1 MTAVRDE
8 LCLRTQPA
16 PAGFLCPEES
26 GLSEGGG
33 LNVKTRFSGQG
44 LADTLKREKA
54 LKQKRKKQSKQK
66 ACTISAVSGEGG
78 EPSGSKGMETP
89 RPLDPGSPRCSVR
102 DGTADGAVADGD
114 VGLQKTP
121 ESPQDMA
128 ARLYRAFAGQM
139 DQLEARLADLFQ
151 EAGAGPPTGGLQ
163 EIDKT
168 VKTLASLAKTLTAL
182 MDLRTDVKPDGEG
195 DNLDDREEL
204 RAALARRLERLCEAG
219 AD

>member
-1 MTAVRDE
+1 MTA
-8 LCLRTQPA
+8 
-16 PAGFLCPEES
+16 
-26 GLSEGGG
+26 
-33 LNVKTRFSGQG
+33 RFSGQG

-54 LKQKRKKQSKQK
+54 LNRKRRKQSKQQVR
-66 ACTISAVSGEGG
+66 TVSGVSGEGG
-78 EPSGSKGMETP
+78 RTSESEGVEKLRSS
-89 RPLDPGSPRCSVR
+89 DPGSSFCSVR
-102 DGTADGAVADGD
+102 EGERNGAVPDADMA
-114 VGLQKTP
+114 LQKTP

-139 DQLEARLADLFQ
+139 DQLEARLADLF
-151 EAGAGPPTGGLQ
+151 EETGAGPPTGGIQ

-182 MDLRTDVKPDGEG
+182 MDLKTDVKPDGEG

>member
-1 MTAVRDE
+1 MNE
-8 LCLRTQPA
+8 C
-16 PAGFLCPEES
+16 
-26 GLSEGGG
+26 GGS
-33 LNVKTRFSGQG
+33 NVKARFSGQG

-54 LKQKRKKQSKQK
+54 LNRKRHKQSKQQVR
-66 ACTISAVSGEGG
+66 TVSAVSGEGG
-78 EPSGSKGMETP
+78 GPSASEGFEKLRSP
-89 RPLDPGSPRCSVR
+89 DPGSPRSSVR
-102 DGTADGAVADGD
+102 DDTADGAVADAD
-114 VGLQKTP
+114 VEQKKTP

-128 ARLYRAFAGQM
+128 TRLYRAFAGQM
-139 DQLEARLADLFQ
+139 DQLEARLADLFD
-151 EAGAGPPTGGLQ
+151 EAGAGLPNGGLQ

-182 MDLRTDVKPDGEG
+182 MDLKTDVAPDGED

>member
-1 MTAVRDE
+1 MNECGGSNVTA
-8 LCLRTQPA
+8 
-16 PAGFLCPEES
+16 
-26 GLSEGGG
+26 
-33 LNVKTRFSGQG
+33 RFSGQG

-54 LKQKRKKQSKQK
+54 LNRKRQKQSKQQVR
-66 ACTISAVSGEGG
+66 TVSAVSGEGG
-78 EPSGSKGMETP
+78 GPSDSEGMGKS
-89 RPLDPGSPRCSVR
+89 RFSDPGSPLCSVR
-102 DGTADGAVADGD
+102 EGEWAVPDGG
-114 VGLQKTP
+114 VGQQKTP

-139 DQLEARLADLFQ
+139 DQLEARLADLF
-151 EAGAGPPTGGLQ
+151 EETGAGPPTGGIQ

-182 MDLRTDVKPDGEG
+182 MELKTDVKPDGEG

>member
-1 MTAVRDE
+1 M
-8 LCLRTQPA
+8 
-16 PAGFLCPEES
+16 
-26 GLSEGGG
+26 SEREGS
-33 LNVKTRFSGQG
+33 NVKARFQGQG

-54 LKQKRKKQSKQK
+54 LKQKRKRQSKQQV
-66 ACTISAVSGEGG
+66 CTIPAVSGERGG
-78 EPSGSKGMETP
+78 PTGSEGVKTP
-89 RPLDPGSPRCSVR
+89 RPLDPGSPRCSVW
-102 DGTADGAVADGD
+102 DGTADGAVPDGD
-114 VGLQKTP
+114 VGQQKTP
-121 ESPQDMA
+121 ESPKDMA

-139 DQLEARLADLFQ
+139 DQLEARLADLFE
-151 EAGAGPPTGGLQ
+151 EAGAGPPTGGIQ

-182 MDLRTDVKPDGEG
+182 MDLKTDVEPDGEG

>member
-1 MTAVRDE
+1 MGLIIKLNRHPPVF
-8 LCLRTQPA
+8 LCL
-16 PAGFLCPEES
+16 EETVV
-26 GLSEGGG
+26 SERGGSD
-33 LNVKTRFSGQG
+33 VKERFSGQG
-44 LADTLKREKA
+44 LADTLRREKA
-54 LKQKRKKQSKQK
+54 LTRKRQKQSKQQ

-78 EPSGSKGMETP
+78 GPSGSKGMEKP
-89 RPLDPGSPRCSVR
+89 RLSDPGSPPSSVR
-102 DGTADGAVADGD
+102 DGERDGAVQGAD
-114 VGLQKTP
+114 LRQQATP

-139 DQLEARLADLFQ
+139 DQLEARLADLFH
-151 EAGAGPPTGGLQ
+151 EAGAGPPNGGLQ

-182 MDLRTDVKPDGEG
+182 MDLKTDVEPDGED

-204 RAALARRLERLCEAG
+204 RAALARRLERLCEVG

>member
-1 MTAVRDE
+1 MAE
-8 LCLRTQPA
+8 A
-16 PAGFLCPEES
+16 
-26 GLSEGGG
+26 
-33 LNVKTRFSGQG
+33 
-44 LADTLKREKA
+44 A
-54 LKQKRKKQSKQK
+54 LK
-66 ACTISAVSGEGG
+66 
-78 EPSGSKGMETP
+78 
-89 RPLDPGSPRCSVR
+89 
-102 DGTADGAVADGD
+102 ADGSE
-114 VGLQKTP
+114 QKTP

-139 DQLEARLADLFQ
+139 DQLEARLADLF
-151 EAGAGPPTGGLQ
+151 EETGARPPTGGIQ

-182 MDLRTDVKPDGEG
+182 MDLKTDVKPDGEG

>member
-1 MTAVRDE
+1 MKA
-8 LCLRTQPA
+8 
-16 PAGFLCPEES
+16 
-26 GLSEGGG
+26 
-33 LNVKTRFSGQG
+33 RFSGQG
-44 LADTLKREKA
+44 LADTLKREKV
-54 LKQKRKKQSKQK
+54 LNRKRKRQSMQPV
-66 ACTISAVSGEGG
+66 CTVSAVSEAGG
-78 EPSGSKGMETP
+78 RPAGPEGMETLAGP
-89 RPLDPGSPRCSVR
+89 DPGSPRSSVR
-102 DGTADGAVADGD
+102 EGDGNGAVADGD

-128 ARLYRAFAGQM
+128 ARLHRAFAGQM
-139 DQLEARLADLFQ
+139 DQLEARLADLFD
-151 EAGAGPPTGGLQ
+151 EAGAGPPTGGIQ

-182 MDLRTDVKPDGEG
+182 MDLKTDVKPDGEG

>member
-1 MTAVRDE
+1 MNE
-8 LCLRTQPA
+8 C
-16 PAGFLCPEES
+16 
-26 GLSEGGG
+26 GGS
-33 LNVKTRFSGQG
+33 NVKTRFSGQG
-44 LADTLKREKA
+44 LAEALKREKA
-54 LKQKRKKQSKQK
+54 LNRKQQKQSKQK
-66 ACTISAVSGEGG
+66 ACTISAVFGEGG
-78 EPSGSKGMETP
+78 GPAGPEGMETS
-89 RPLDPGSPRCSVR
+89 RRSDRGSPRCSVR
-102 DGTADGAVADGD
+102 DDTADGAVVGGD

-139 DQLEARLADLFQ
+139 DQLEARLADLFK
-151 EAGAGPPTGGLQ
+151 EAGAGAPTGGIQ

-182 MDLRTDVKPDGEG
+182 MDLKTDVKPDGED

>member
-1 MTAVRDE
+1 MNE
-8 LCLRTQPA
+8 C
-16 PAGFLCPEES
+16 
-26 GLSEGGG
+26 GGS
-33 LNVKTRFSGQG
+33 NVKARFSGQG

-54 LKQKRKKQSKQK
+54 LKQKRRKQSKQK
-66 ACTISAVSGEGG
+66 ACTISTVSGEGG

-89 RPLDPGSPRCSVR
+89 RRSDPGSSLCSVR
-102 DGTADGAVADGD
+102 EGAIAEAVLKADGSE
-114 VGLQKTP
+114 QKTP

-128 ARLYRAFAGQM
+128 TRLYRAFAGQM
-139 DQLEARLADLFQ
+139 DQLEARLADLFD
-151 EAGAGPPTGGLQ
+151 EVGAGPPTGGIQ

-182 MDLRTDVKPDGEG
+182 MDLKTDVKPDGEG

-204 RAALARRLERLCEAG
+204 RAALTRRLARLCEAG

>member
-1 MTAVRDE
+1 MNER
-8 LCLRTQPA
+8 
-16 PAGFLCPEES
+16 
-26 GLSEGGG
+26 GGS
-33 LNVKTRFSGQG
+33 NVKTRFSGQG

-54 LKQKRKKQSKQK
+54 LNRKRKQKSKQQ
-66 ACTISAVSGEGG
+66 ACTVLAVSGDEAG
-78 EPSGSKGMETP
+78 PTGSEGMEQP
-89 RPLDPGSPRCSVR
+89 RLPDPGSSRFSVR
-102 DGTADGAVADGD
+102 EGVMDGGVPGAD
-114 VGLQKTP
+114 VGQQKML

-139 DQLEARLADLFQ
+139 DQLEARLADLFDK
-151 EAGAGPPTGGLQ
+151 AGAEPPTGGLQ

-182 MDLRTDVKPDGEG
+182 MDLKTDVEPDAEGE
-195 DNLDDREEL
+195 NLDDREEL

>member
-1 MTAVRDE
+1 VTLSTGIRRFF
-8 LCLRTQPA
+8 LCL
-16 PAGFLCPEES
+16 EET
-26 GLSEGGG
+26 GVNECGGS
-33 LNVKTRFSGQG
+33 NVTARFSGQG

-54 LKQKRKKQSKQK
+54 LNRTRQKQSKQQVR
-66 ACTISAVSGEGG
+66 TVSAISGEEGG
-78 EPSGSKGMETP
+78 PAGAEGLETP
-89 RPLDPGSPRCSVR
+89 RLPDPGSSRCSVR
-102 DGTADGAVADGD
+102 EGERNEAVADGD

-128 ARLYRAFAGQM
+128 TRLYRAFAGQM
-139 DQLEARLADLFQ
+139 DQLEARLADLF
-151 EAGAGPPTGGLQ
+151 EETGAGPPTGGIQ

-182 MDLRTDVKPDGEG
+182 MDLKTDVKPDGEG

>member
-1 MTAVRDE
+1 
-8 LCLRTQPA
+8 
-16 PAGFLCPEES
+16 
-26 GLSEGGG
+26 
-33 LNVKTRFSGQG
+33 VKARFSGQG

-54 LKQKRKKQSKQK
+54 QSQKRKRQSKQQV
-66 ACTISAVSGEGG
+66 CNVSAVSGEEVGH
-78 EPSGSKGMETP
+78 SGREEAEKSGP
-89 RPLDPGSPRCSVR
+89 PDQGSSCCSVR
-102 DGTADGAVADGD
+102 EGAMDGAVPDGD
-114 VGLQKTP
+114 VGQQKTP

-139 DQLEARLADLFQ
+139 DQLEARLADLFE
-151 EAGAGPPTGGLQ
+151 EAGAGPPTGGIQ

-182 MDLRTDVKPDGEG
+182 MDLKTDVEPDGEG